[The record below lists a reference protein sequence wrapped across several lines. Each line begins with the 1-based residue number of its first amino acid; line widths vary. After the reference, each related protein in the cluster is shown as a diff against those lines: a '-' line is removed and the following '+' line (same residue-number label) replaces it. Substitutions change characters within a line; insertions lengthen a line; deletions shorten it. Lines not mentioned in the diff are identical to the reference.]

1 MDEQYLQQKAGK
13 RKKKGRGQERRKFAE
28 NPALVE
34 LVHLA
39 LFRIVEKKRGTMIDK
54 ALQ

>member
-1 MDEQYLQQKAGK
+1 MNSTCNKKQAKD
-13 RKKKGRGQERRKFAE
+13 KKGGGEGQERRKFAE

-39 LFRIVEKKRGTMIDK
+39 LFRIVEKKRE
-54 ALQ
+54 L